1 MAYDEGLAEE
11 VRARLHDIAG
21 LSERRMFGGLCF
33 MDRGNMICGIAGDG
47 LMMRVGKDGMEE
59 ALTLPDVEPMEMG
72 GRVMGGFVTIH
83 GEGDGDAIAR
93 LFEMSRRLAAAL
105 PPK

>member
-11 VRARLHDIAG
+11 VRARLGDIAG

-47 LMMRVGKDGMEE
+47 LMMRVGKDGMDA
-59 ALTLPDVEPMEMG
+59 ALALPDVEPMEMG

-83 GEGDGDAIAR
+83 GEGDPDSVTR
-93 LFEMSRRLAAAL
+93 LFETAREVAAAL